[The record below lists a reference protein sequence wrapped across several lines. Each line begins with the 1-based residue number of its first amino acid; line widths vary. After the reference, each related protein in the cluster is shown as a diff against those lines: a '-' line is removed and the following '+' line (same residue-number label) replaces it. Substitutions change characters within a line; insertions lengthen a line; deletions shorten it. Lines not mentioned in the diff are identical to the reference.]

1 MAAFP
6 ADVMTGRGGNLA
18 AFISEYWSP
27 DILNFA
33 KDKKHLAMFFTNRS
47 SELSGGGDTI
57 HIGTMSEMSANTRT
71 YTASPLT
78 TVVLNAVTDPNVDLI
93 VNTWK
98 EVSFA
103 ISDGD
108 AAVFLKSRYTQENY
122 AKNAAYTAAMTL
134 EDDMYK
140 LFGTFTDSVGL
151 STAVILDSDIRK
163 ALGIIEF
170 NTKKEVTDN
179 QFRFF
184 FETKV
189 WWNQIAGITTYQLHI
204 NTVGNDPVTHR
215 PMTML
220 YGCPV
225 SLSNRIPFVTGSAG
239 RYNAIADK
247 DAIHYATV
255 KLPFQTGDIRVQS
268 NYIPEYLATVTT
280 CDHKYGVKLARPTYG
295 VNILTLAS

>member
-1 MAAFP
+1 MGAFP
-6 ADVMTGRGGNLA
+6 ADVMTGKGGNLA

-33 KDKKHLAMFFTNRS
+33 KDAKHLAMYFTNRS

-71 YTASPLT
+71 YTSSPLT
-78 TVVLNAVTDPNVDLI
+78 TVILNAVTDPNVDLI

-98 EVSFA
+98 EVSFG

-122 AKNAAYTAAMTL
+122 AKNAGYTAAMTL
-134 EDDMYK
+134 EDAMYA

-151 STAVILDSDIRK
+151 STTVAQESDLRK
-163 ALGIIEF
+163 AIGLLV
-170 NTKKEVTDN
+170 NHVKKDVKN
-179 QFRFF
+179 FRFF
-184 FETKV
+184 FHDLV
-189 WWNQIAGITTYQLHI
+189 WWNQIAGISTFQLHI
-204 NTVGNDPVTHR
+204 NTVGNDPVTHE
-215 PMTML
+215 PMKMI
-220 YGCPV
+220 YGVPV
-225 SLSNRIPFVTGSAG
+225 SISSRIPYVTGTTG
-239 RYNAIADK
+239 RYNCIADK

-280 CDHKYGVKLARPTYG
+280 CDIKYGVKLARPTYG